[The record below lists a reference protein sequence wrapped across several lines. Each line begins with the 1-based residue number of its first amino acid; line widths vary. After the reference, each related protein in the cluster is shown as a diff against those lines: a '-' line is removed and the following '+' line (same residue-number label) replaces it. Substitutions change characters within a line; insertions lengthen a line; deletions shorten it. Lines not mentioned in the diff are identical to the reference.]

1 MIVTSEQPNTDKRQI
16 TGHAQNLQHIF
27 SQVTAGSCPRTYN
40 FHMHTNCSD
49 GKLTPS
55 ELMEQAI
62 NIGLQAFAITDH
74 HTVEGYY
81 RAKAWFED
89 WQWRNPRSCRLSK
102 TNRENSFQTPRLFP
116 GVEITSSMAGT
127 EVHIL
132 GYGFAP
138 GHGAIQ
144 PYLQGGA
151 PRGKAMNAEA
161 VISAIQSAGG
171 LAVLAHPAR
180 YRVPADVLVPEAGRL
195 GFDGVEAYYAYG
207 NPKQWQPCPE
217 QTPKVRA
224 LAEQHQLLTTCGT
237 DTHGG
242 SLLRRI

>member
-1 MIVTSEQPNTDKRQI
+1 MIVTSGQPETHTRQM
-16 TGHAQNLQHIF
+16 TGRAQDLQSIF
-27 SQVTAGSCPRTYN
+27 NQVSVDSCPHTFN

-55 ELMEQAI
+55 ELMEQAMD
-62 NIGLQAFAITDH
+62 IGLKALAITDH

-81 RAKAWFED
+81 RAKNWFED
-89 WQWRNPRSCRLSK
+89 WQWRNPRTCRFSGPVQDQK
-102 TNRENSFQTPRLFP
+102 TQTPRLFT
-116 GVEITSSMAGT
+116 GVEITASMFGT

-132 GYGFAP
+132 GYGFTP
-138 GHGAIQ
+138 SHGAIE
-144 PYLQGGA
+144 PYLHHAA
-151 PRGKAMNAEA
+151 PRGDAMAAAA
-161 VISAIQSAGG
+161 VVGAIQSAGG

-180 YRVPADVLVPEAGRL
+180 YKVSADLLVPEAARL

-207 NPKQWQPCPE
+207 NPKQWHPCPE
-217 QTPKVRA
+217 QTPKVEA
-224 LAEQHQLLTTCGT
+224 MAEQHQLLTTCGT